1 MNFPFLKEET
11 FDLRTQCTFIG
22 NTCEMYIPASWF
34 DKNDI
39 SAPAAIVGD
48 RIRTIGLFY
57 FKADGQL
64 YSFQQPVSIEFQFTE
79 FEKRKFSLKP
89 GIPEMEFS
97 VYILKHGD
105 AFIYDILHK
114 RNIDDFGKAFMK
126 KLLENGK
133 LPAYISYDDALPT
146 FINAMMATHV
156 DNLGVSCLSIEILLS
171 ELYRDKHSLQD
182 PFRLKYN
189 GSNKYGYRM
198 ISIRKVPQLNSTF
211 TAMSAEDITTQMAS
225 SIAKYRDPKLKGTDK
240 ESPIEK
246 ILKY

>member
-11 FDLRTQCTFIG
+11 FSLRTQVTFIG
-22 NTCEMYIPASWF
+22 NNCEIYIPSSWF

-48 RIRTIGLFY
+48 KIRSIGLFY

-64 YSFQQPVSIEFQFTE
+64 YSLQQPVAFEFQFTDV
-79 FEKRKFSLKP
+79 EKKKIKLKP
-89 GIPEMEFS
+89 GVPEMEFN
-97 VYILKHGD
+97 VYTLKHGD
-105 AFIYDILHK
+105 AFVYDILHK
-114 RNIDDFGKAFMK
+114 RDVDDFGKAFMK

-133 LPAYISYDDALPT
+133 LPGYLSYDDALPT
-146 FINAMMATHV
+146 FINAMLAAHV
-156 DNLGVSCLSIEILLS
+156 DNLGVTSLSVEILLS
-171 ELYRDKHSLQD
+171 ELYRDRHCLQD

-189 GSNKYGYRM
+189 GSNKYDYKM

-211 TAMSAEDITTQMAS
+211 TSMSAEDITTQMAS
-225 SIAKYRDPKLKGTDK
+225 SIAKYRDPKLKDSDK